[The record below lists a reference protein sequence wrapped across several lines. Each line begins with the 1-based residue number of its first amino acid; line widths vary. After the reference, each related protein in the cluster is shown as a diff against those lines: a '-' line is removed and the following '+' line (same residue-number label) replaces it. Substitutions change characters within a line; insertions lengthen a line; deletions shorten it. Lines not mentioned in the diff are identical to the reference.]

1 MEKIIIILL
10 LIILFTCIFMINRKL
25 SEKTDIDTKHV
36 NENSFQRY
44 AKFYGE
50 IYPSDENFDVKLNS
64 IYKMVSSGVYDI
76 KKISER
82 TNTTIP
88 ECIIKIRYLKNKR
101 LIGDLYI
108 DTVNLKLFPCSSDD
122 EKLLDKYKPYIYGSH
137 LQVDEITS
145 MVSNPN
151 YLDVKSLRKEVLSDL
166 IYLNNKGL
174 LNGIRIQEVDGE
186 IIYYTIEKRKVFS
199 DLETVHCSNCGALND
214 VDKKGKVRCSYCD
227 SIIMGSDVTS
237 L

>member
-1 MEKIIIILL
+1 MGYMVIIVSISIVVFLL
-10 LIILFTCIFMINRKL
+10 VLAKRLRVNKNIDIN
-25 SEKTDIDTKHV
+25 HV

-50 IYPSDENFDVKLNS
+50 IYPSDKNFDFKLNN
-64 IYKMVSSGVYDI
+64 IYKMVSGGVYDI
-76 KKISER
+76 KKISD
-82 TNTTIP
+82 TTKTTIP

-101 LIGDLYI
+101 LIGDLYV
-108 DTVNLKLFPCSSDD
+108 DTVNLKLYPCSSED

-137 LQVDEITS
+137 LQVDEIAAL
-145 MVSNPN
+145 VSNPD
-151 YLDVKSLRKEVLSDL
+151 YLDVKSLRKQVLDDL
-166 IYLNNKGL
+166 VYLNNKGL
-174 LNGIRIQEVDGE
+174 INGIRIQEVDGE

-214 VDKKGKVRCSYCD
+214 VDKRGKVRCSYCK
-227 SIIMGSDVTS
+227 SIISGSDVTS